1 MTNSETDLPP
11 IIAIDPGREKCGL
24 AVVTRGGEV
33 IVREIIQLN
42 DLTMRISHYLGRYG
56 VRNIVLGD
64 RTGSRNVRELIRSA
78 GISNDVAFVDEDRS
92 SEIARKRYLMEH
104 PGKGIARLLPI
115 GLRTPDEPIDDYVA
129 VILAERYLAG
139 WGSTRRKNGKL
150 KVES

>member
-1 MTNSETDLPP
+1 MINGDNDLPP

-24 AVVTRGGEV
+24 AVVTRSGEV
-33 IVREIIQLN
+33 IVREIILLN
-42 DLTMRISHYLGRYG
+42 DITRRISYYLGRYG

-78 GISNDVAFVDEDRS
+78 GISNDVAFVDEDHS
-92 SEIARKRYLMEH
+92 SEIARKRWLMEH
-104 PGKGIARLLPI
+104 PGKGLARLLPI

-139 WGSTRRKNGKL
+139 WGSTRRRK
-150 KVES
+150 S

>member
-1 MTNSETDLPP
+1 MTNDTELPP

-24 AVVTRGGEV
+24 AVVTRSGEV
-33 IVREIIQLN
+33 ITREIILLN
-42 DLTMRISHYLGRYG
+42 DLIIRISYHLGRYG

-78 GISNDVAFVDEDRS
+78 GITNDVAFVDEDRS

-139 WGSTRRKNGKL
+139 WGSTRRRKG
-150 KVES
+150 